1 MLCNAHTRVHCAKF
15 QGAALPNVEPQFHGV
30 LVKYLLLNI
39 DFKSELK
46 IGLSTVGIICLVCW
60 ILGNVQSCLYGNKVA
75 DFFEI
80 NPITLMSCYCPET
93 KNYRTSNKHPGF
105 Q

>member
-1 MLCNAHTRVHCAKF
+1 MCSFAKCRATVPWRF
-15 QGAALPNVEPQFHGV
+15 GEIKTNNYF
-30 LVKYLLLNI
+30 

-46 IGLSTVGIICLVCW
+46 IGLSSVGIIYLVCW
-60 ILGNVQSCLYGNKVA
+60 ILGNVQSSLYGNKVA
-75 DFFEI
+75 DFCEI
-80 NPITLMSCYCPET
+80 NPITFMFCYCPET